1 MISMETGSVF
11 NFKFF
16 SNSQVTVD
24 VTDVNDNAPRFLLP
38 VQNDDDDGGGA
49 ATTLYVS
56 PYCPSGHVF
65 YRLSA
70 VDPDRSGGPVEFHLT
85 SSDYGPFYVD
95 QKTGSVAVVSSGATI
110 NGSFDAR
117 RPLSSE
123 SDGRQFT
130 LRVAAVDVG
139 GLATSVRFNV
149 VVNRSAIID
158 MRFGSTSQLTADGDP
173 NGGFAA
179 AAGRR
184 RSLVVGLHVTV
195 VASVVAVSAV
205 TTIGLLVAILIVVV
219 SRRRRNRKRKYCV
232 ASSSSSSPAMRQYN
246 CRTAAEEASARM
258 RGLYNG
264 VPSSLGLDD
273 RSSGTA
279 TPSTSLPPSSS
290 MVTSCAWYSSPAE
303 MGPGDG
309 YCDYRSATIGGGR
322 TKMKDGSSSSGG
334 GGGSRTSRREEVN
347 RSATINRAGRRS
359 PFSSPKVCL
368 CVCGFLG
375 CFLFFAWLGSR
386 QLTVLEGLTVGHSS
400 RFHTDGRTQLS
411 GA

>member
-1 MISMETGSVF
+1 
-11 NFKFF
+11 
-16 SNSQVTVD
+16 VTVD

-38 VQNDDDDGGGA
+38 IQNDDDDDDA
-49 ATTLYVS
+49 ATTMYVS

-85 SSDYGPFYVD
+85 SGGYGPFFVD
-95 QKTGSVAVVSSGATI
+95 QKTGSVAIVSTGAAI

-117 RPLSSE
+117 RPLSAE
-123 SDGRQFT
+123 SDGRQFR

-139 GLATSVRFNV
+139 GLASSIQFNV

-158 MRFGSTSQLTADGDP
+158 TRFGSTSQLTSDADP
-173 NGGFAA
+173 NDGVAT

-184 RSLVVGLHVTV
+184 RGLVVGLHVTV

-205 TTIGLLVAILIVVV
+205 TTIGLLIAILIVVV
-219 SRRRRNRKRKYCV
+219 TRRRKNRKRKYCV
-232 ASSSSSSPAMRQYN
+232 ASSLSASSSPTMRQYN

-264 VPSSLGLDD
+264 VPSSVGLDERD
-273 RSSGTA
+273 TGSA
-279 TPSTSLPPSSS
+279 TPSTSLPPSST
-290 MVTSCAWYSSPAE
+290 MATSCAWYSSPAE

-322 TKMKDGSSSSGG
+322 TKTKESSGSNGG
-334 GGGSRTSRREEVN
+334 GGGMRLLRREESN

-375 CFLFFAWLGSR
+375 CFFFLRGSAA
-386 QLTVLEGLTVGHSS
+386 
-400 RFHTDGRTQLS
+400 DN
-411 GA
+411 